1 MRAMEGLGSSDVQPR
16 FCRGQQRKAAVIN
29 DFSGF
34 GRCSL
39 MASVPVLSA
48 MGIQCCPVPTSLFTS
63 HTGFPKF
70 SKLDC
75 TDWMAHYLDDWKAIG
90 LGFEA
95 IQSGYLVSCAQL
107 DFVRDFVAAF
117 RRPGTLVAVDPV
129 MGDYGRLYPSYDP
142 ALAAR
147 MPALLEIADV
157 LTPNFTE
164 ACLLSGRPF
173 VESPRDADL
182 ETLAADLCAR
192 HARAVVISG
201 VHRGN
206 TLINFCYVKG
216 GPCDVLEVPRIG
228 ADRSGT
234 GDVFASVVL
243 GSMMRGHDFLAAV
256 RAAATFVTESIKCAE
271 AMAIPVTDGLP
282 VEETLPILWS

>member
-1 MRAMEGLGSSDVQPR
+1 MEGSDPSSGLPR
-16 FCRGQQRKAAVIN
+16 FCRGKQHKAAIIN

-39 MASVPVLSA
+39 MASIPVLSA
-48 MGIQCCPVPTSLFTS
+48 MGIQCCPVPTSIFTS

-75 TDWMAHYLDDWKAIG
+75 TGWMAHYLDDWQAIG

-95 IQSGYLVSCAQL
+95 IQSGYLVSCEQL
-107 DFVRDFVAAF
+107 DFVRDFVSTF

-147 MPALLEIADV
+147 MSSLLDLADV
-157 LTPNFTE
+157 LTPNLTE
-164 ACLLSGRPF
+164 ACLLAGRPF
-173 VESPRDADL
+173 VENPRDADL
-182 ETLAADLCAR
+182 EALAAALCAR

-201 VHRGN
+201 VHRGDA
-206 TLINFCYVKG
+206 LINFCYVKDG
-216 GPCDVLEVPRIG
+216 TCDILEVPRIG

-234 GDVFASVVL
+234 GDVFASVIL
-243 GSMMRGHDFLAAV
+243 GAMMRGRDFVSAV
-256 RAAATFVTESIKCAE
+256 RIAADFVIESVKRAE
-271 AMAIPVTDGLP
+271 AMEIPVTDGLP
-282 VEETLPILWS
+282 IEATLPILWS

>member
-16 FCRGQQRKAAVIN
+16 FCRGQQRKAAIIN

-147 MPALLEIADV
+147 MPAPCFRTI
-157 LTPNFTE
+157 
-164 ACLLSGRPF
+164 
-173 VESPRDADL
+173 
-182 ETLAADLCAR
+182 
-192 HARAVVISG
+192 RAVSSLLRYSVSFVPSAVWFSLITRPRGRISA
-201 VHRGN
+201 RM
-206 TLINFCYVKG
+206 
-216 GPCDVLEVPRIG
+216 P
-228 ADRSGT
+228 
-234 GDVFASVVL
+234 
-243 GSMMRGHDFLAAV
+243 
-256 RAAATFVTESIKCAE
+256 
-271 AMAIPVTDGLP
+271 
-282 VEETLPILWS
+282 